1 MIDNRL
7 LERGKLICTCSSCS
21 CTRTNTTKHYFWSWN
36 VFCGMNSLDYFAGF
50 FWGGGDF
57 ALIYFGNK
65 SVNTLKRTPYNG
77 QKLVNLRNEFFLQ
90 RLFDVSNL
98 LHSGFMHDLHSTY
111 KHVCKSSKFDK
122 SCRPSRQNITLTF
135 TGFTVWADYMRKI
148 GKLRGD
154 FSNVGHYDNFIA
166 FTKQTMLTLAW

>member
-1 MIDNRL
+1 MFVVFVYTHEHDEALFLVVKRFLWNEFLRL
-7 LERGKLICTCSSCS
+7 LCR
-21 CTRTNTTKHYFWSWN
+21 
-36 VFCGMNSLDYFAGF
+36 F
-50 FWGGGDF
+50 FFGGGGDF

-135 TGFTVWADYMRKI
+135 TGFTV
-148 GKLRGD
+148 
-154 FSNVGHYDNFIA
+154 
-166 FTKQTMLTLAW
+166 